1 MPDISIQPTTLERLK
16 RLAEPLVDDA
26 DAVVC
31 RALDA
36 LERLDRKPPD
46 EESLDVDRE
55 IRSSR
60 LPDLTHSKVL
70 SARIGNEVIEK
81 PNWNRLLYRIVV
93 LAMRHEGSFEQLVRT
108 CPAKI
113 VQGKKVDEGYHHLRE
128 INASVQGLSAHEA
141 CVVLIGT
148 VRRIDISLEIVFRWR
163 DKDGAAYPGE
173 TGRLRMKATTNGE

>member
-1 MPDISIQPTTLERLK
+1 MPDITIQPSTLERLK

-36 LERLDRKPPD
+36 LERLDLNPPD
-46 EESLDVDRE
+46 KESLDVDRE

-60 LPDLTHSKVL
+60 LPDLTHSKVQ

-81 PNWNRLLYRIVV
+81 PNWNRLLDKTVI
-93 LAMRHEGSFEQLVRT
+93 LAMRQEGTFERLLRT
-108 CPAKI
+108 CPANI

-128 INASVQGLSAHEA
+128 IDVSVQGLSANDA
-141 CVVLIGT
+141 CVVLIDT
-148 VRRIDISLEIVFRWR
+148 VRRIGVSLEIVFRWR